1 MSKAILTQFR
11 MIALW
16 ILINEKVSDG
26 KVLHLIELFL
36 KQEIME
42 DMKCWNPVKGTP
54 QGAVLSPLLANVYLH
69 QLDLTLNRYG
79 LKIIRYADDFVVLC
93 RSKAEAEEALEEI
106 RLWIE
111 LNGLQLSQEK
121 THIGNCL
128 EDGHGFEFLGYRFE
142 GGRRYVR
149 SKSLKKFKDNIR
161 SKTRRTRGDSIE
173 NIISRPQSVH

>member
-1 MSKAILTQFR
+1 MAIVSLR
-11 MIALW
+11 MPL
-16 ILINEKVSDG
+16 DPT
-26 KVLHLIELFL
+26 LH
-36 KQEIME
+36 
-42 DMKCWNPVKGTP
+42 
-54 QGAVLSPLLANVYLH
+54 
-69 QLDLTLNRYG
+69 RYG
-79 LKIIRYADDFVVLC
+79 PKIIRYADGFMALC

-128 EDGHGFEFLGYRFE
+128 EDDNGFEFLGYRFE
-142 GGRRYVR
+142 GGRRFVR

-173 NIISRPQSVH
+173 NIMSHPNPSIKGWFE